1 MYYAEDIAYCHFFF
15 NYWKIASKKKNWKLF
30 ESSAF
35 IKGKFAFHMTLEQ
48 HLHLMLYLGSSVASY
63 TSELSAGI
71 YYTSWQ
77 PWKER
82 KQADHSMINKWKHR
96 KLSQHYNGFK
106 ILKKRYVR
114 KKAYIQ
120 KEWTT
125 FLNDTFIYTY
135 TQVVMYSTIV
145 NGNILSAFCR

>member
-1 MYYAEDIAYCHFFF
+1 
-15 NYWKIASKKKNWKLF
+15 
-30 ESSAF
+30 
-35 IKGKFAFHMTLEQ
+35 
-48 HLHLMLYLGSSVASY
+48 
-63 TSELSAGI
+63 
-71 YYTSWQ
+71 
-77 PWKER
+77 
-82 KQADHSMINKWKHR
+82 MINKWKYR

-145 NGNILSAFCR
+145 NGNILSASCR